1 MKRLTLIILTF
12 LSVTAMAQ
20 VQFYKGNSSYSS
32 DVLYT
37 FDGKSIYKGR
47 STYSSDILYTFDGTY
62 IYRGR
67 STYSS
72 DILFTVSKGHIYRGK
87 STYSTDILYSFD
99 GMLPIPILLLM
110 M

>member
-37 FDGKSIYKGR
+37 FDGKSLYTGR
-47 STYSSDILYTFDGTY
+47 STYTSDILYTWDGKYIYSGRSTY
-62 IYRGR
+62 NSDILYTWDGEHIYRGR
-67 STYSS
+67 MQTYLASHASTSN
-72 DILFTVSKGHIYRGK
+72 G
-87 STYSTDILYSFD
+87 
-99 GMLPIPILLLM
+99 
-110 M
+110 